1 MRKTAKV
8 RELEAARGQ
17 RIEVIVAEAYNRA
30 GTVRGAAEALD
41 VKVDTFYGWMVRL
54 GIRIKRIKSVAV
66 APPAWWNGDEE
77 VGPDELGERVAT

>member
-1 MRKTAKV
+1 
-8 RELEAARGQ
+8 
-17 RIEVIVAEAYNRA
+17 
-30 GTVRGAAEALD
+30 
-41 VKVDTFYGWMVRL
+41 MVRL